1 MKVLKIVL
9 RVFKDF
15 TDDGTLVKKAIG
27 MLLVIPNSK
36 NEEED

>member
-15 TDDGTLVKKAIG
+15 ADNGTLVKKAIG
-27 MLLVIPNSK
+27 MLLVIPNSR
-36 NEEED
+36 NSEED